1 MNYSLGKSYNIFI
14 AFLHFSLKECSFF
27 KKLEVINPIR
37 AIFILMNEFLGFY
50 IVITIVACMAWIWRK
65 LKDIE
70 THLKERDLVQEKHN
84 KDIAAYLSSIS
95 QEAINQEWERKSKA
109 EQEIKKEHKE

>member
-1 MNYSLGKSYNIFI
+1 MDEFMG
-14 AFLHFSLKECSFF
+14 FSMLV
-27 KKLEVINPIR
+27 VI
-37 AIFILMNEFLGFY
+37 M
-50 IVITIVACMAWIWRK
+50 ACMACIWRK

-95 QEAINQEWERKSKA
+95 QEAINQEWDRKNKD
-109 EQEIKKEHKE
+109 